1 LEDVAVTN
9 LLLFDGYLSW
19 PPSVNHYW
27 CQGKPIYKNGRRI
40 VPRYKSDKANLFI
53 KQTKATIGT
62 VKESEKRIC
71 VEIYAFPPDKQCRD
85 IDNILKAIFDALVC
99 AKLIK
104 DDEQIDDI
112 RVIRGDVVKGG
123 MIKIKVGE
131 L

>member
-1 LEDVAVTN
+1 MTI
-9 LLLFDGYLSW
+9 LFDGCLPW

-40 VPRYKSDKANLFI
+40 VPRYKSDKANMFI
-53 KQTKATIGT
+53 KQTKAAIGI
-62 VKESEKRIC
+62 VEASMKRIA
-71 VEIYAFPPDKQCRD
+71 VEIMAFPPDKRCRD
-85 IDNILKAIFDALVC
+85 LDNIQKAIFDGLVN

-123 MIKIKVGE
+123 MVKIKVLE

>member
-1 LEDVAVTN
+1 MNEV
-9 LLLFDGYLSW
+9 LFDGLLPW

-40 VPRYKSDKANLFI
+40 VPLYKSDKANLFI
-53 KQTKATIGT
+53 KQTKAAIGL
-62 VKESEKRIC
+62 VVASLKRIA
-71 VEIYAFPPDKQCRD
+71 VEIMAFPPDKRCRD
-85 IDNILKAIFDALVC
+85 LDNILKAIFDALVTSG
-99 AKLIK
+99 LMG

-123 MIKIKVGE
+123 MVKIKVLE

>member
-1 LEDVAVTN
+1 MSELCVI
-9 LLLFDGYLSW
+9 FDGYLPW

-27 CQGKPIYKNGRRI
+27 LQGKPIYKNGRRI
-40 VPRYKSDKANLFI
+40 VPRYKSDKANMFI
-53 KQTKATIGT
+53 KQTKAAVGI
-62 VKESEKRIC
+62 VKSSLKRIAI
-71 VEIYAFPPDKQCRD
+71 EIMAFPPDRRCRD
-85 IDNILKAIFDALVC
+85 IDNILKAVFDGLVN

-123 MIKIKVGE
+123 MVKIKVSE

>member
-1 LEDVAVTN
+1 MSELCV
-9 LLLFDGYLSW
+9 LFDGHLPW

-40 VPRYKSDKANLFI
+40 VPRYKSDKANMFI
-53 KQTKATIGT
+53 KQTKAAVGI
-62 VKESEKRIC
+62 VKSSLKRIAI
-71 VEIYAFPPDKQCRD
+71 EIMAFPPDKRCRD
-85 IDNILKAIFDALVC
+85 LDNILKAIFDALVS

-112 RVIRGDVVKGG
+112 RVVRGDVVKGG
-123 MIKIKVGE
+123 MVKIKVTE

>member
-1 LEDVAVTN
+1 MTI
-9 LLLFDGYLSW
+9 LFDGHLPW

-40 VPRYKSDKANLFI
+40 VPRYKSDKANMFI
-53 KQTKATIGT
+53 KQTKAAIGI
-62 VKESEKRIC
+62 VEVSMNRIA
-71 VEIYAFPPDKQCRD
+71 VEIMAFPPDKRCRD
-85 IDNILKAIFDALVC
+85 LDNIQKAIFDGLVN

-123 MIKIKVGE
+123 VVKIKVFE
-131 L
+131 IN